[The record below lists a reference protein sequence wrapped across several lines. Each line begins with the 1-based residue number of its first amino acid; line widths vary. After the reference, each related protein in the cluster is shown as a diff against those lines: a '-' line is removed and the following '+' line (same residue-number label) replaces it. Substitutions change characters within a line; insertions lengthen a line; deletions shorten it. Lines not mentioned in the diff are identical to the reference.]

1 MFVPEIT
8 SAYNLEK
15 GFILK
20 KYKSA
25 STICVHSGTIKDEK
39 HSGSVS
45 PLYSSSA
52 YEYLGLDKRSYPR
65 YFNTPNQESVT
76 EKISAL
82 EHGQAA
88 LVFSS
93 GMAAIST
100 TLLSLLHNGDHAV
113 FQKGLYGGTTSFI
126 HHCFDDFNLSFSVT
140 EGRKVIDFEKCIKPE
155 TKVIYI
161 ETPSN
166 PLLNI
171 TDIASIVQL
180 AKSRNIVT
188 LIDNTFASPI
198 NQKPIDLGIDV
209 ALHSATKYLGGHSD
223 ICAGVVVSSQN
234 IIKKIGS
241 RAKVLGGSLNA
252 QMCHLLERSIKTMA
266 LRVEKQNK
274 NAGLIA
280 DFLEKSKQV
289 ERVYYP
295 GLENHPDHKIAKKQM
310 SGFGGMLSFE
320 LKSGMDHTMFQ
331 KELKLI
337 KPVMSLGGVESTI
350 CSSALTSHAV
360 LSKEQ
365 REAEGIS
372 DSLLRLSVGI
382 ESGDE
387 LIADLERALNK
398 F

>member
-1 MFVPEIT
+1 MKT
-8 SAYNLEK
+8 
-15 GFILK
+15 
-20 KYKSA
+20 YKSA

-45 PLYSSSA
+45 PLYPSSA

-76 EKISAL
+76 EKISTL

-100 TLLSLLHNGDHAV
+100 TLLALLRNGDHAV
-113 FQKGLYGGTTSFI
+113 FQKGLYGGTTNFI
-126 HHCFDDFNLSFSVT
+126 HHCFDDFNLSFTVT
-140 EGRKVIDFEKCIKPE
+140 DGRKAVDFDRCIKPQ

-171 TDIASIVQL
+171 TDIHSIVQL
-180 AKSRNIVT
+180 AESRNIVT

-198 NQKPIDLGIDV
+198 NQNPIDLGIDV
-209 ALHSATKYLGGHSD
+209 VLHSATKYLGGHSD
-223 ICAGVVVSSQN
+223 ICAGAVVSSQE
-234 IIKKIGS
+234 IIDKIGS

-266 LRVEKQNK
+266 LRVEKQNE
-274 NAGLIA
+274 NAERIA
-280 DFLEKSKQV
+280 NFLDKSKQV

-295 GLENHPDHKIAKKQM
+295 GLKNHPDHEIANKQM
-310 SGFGGMLSFE
+310 NGFGGMLSFE
-320 LKSGMDHTMFQ
+320 LKSGMDPTQFQ
-331 KELKLI
+331 QKLRLI

-360 LSKEQ
+360 LSKDQ

-382 ESGDE
+382 EEGEE
-387 LIADLERALNK
+387 LVADLEQALNTGIPSRAK
-398 F
+398 